1 MTDFDSF
8 SFADDIV
15 SALPHPAIFL
25 DSHLNVVAA
34 NSPAEHLFDRAIA
47 GSALADILP
56 DPEILSLVTGI
67 FSGGAYDECRLSL
80 RLHTTR
86 TYLIAAGRINSQKNG
101 EANALLSLT
110 DISAEIDAEK
120 SRSTFVANVSHELRS
135 PLTSLMG
142 VVETLQGPARDDVA
156 ARDRFLTLMQ
166 GETERMSRLVG
177 DLLSLA
183 KLESKEHVQ
192 PEGRVDIP
200 ATLRRIIDVLSEGT
214 TGYRGRVK
222 LTLGENLPSVRGNED
237 ELTEVFQNLIENA
250 LKYSDSETPVEVTAQ
265 LMSGQL
271 SVSVKDYG
279 EGVSKK
285 HLPRLTERFYRV
297 DKGRSREK
305 GGTGLGL
312 AISKHII
319 NRHRGGLD
327 IQSEIGEGTTMTVNL
342 RLPDPAHS
350 ETYE

>member
-1 MTDFDSF
+1 MTDTVS
-8 SFADDIV
+8 STFAADIV
-15 SALPHPAIFL
+15 RALPHPAIFL
-25 DSHLNVVAA
+25 DSGLRVVAA
-34 NSPAEHLFDRAIA
+34 NSLAEHLFDRTI
-47 GSALADILP
+47 GGCLLSDVLS
-56 DPEILSLVTGI
+56 DPEILTLVSGVV
-67 FSGGAYDECRLSL
+67 SGGSYDECRLSL

-86 TYLIAAGRINSQKNG
+86 TYLIAAGPINSQMGG
-101 EANALLSLT
+101 ETNILLTLT

-192 PEGRVDIP
+192 PEGRVDI
-200 ATLRRIIDVLSEGT
+200 AVTLRRIIAVLSEGT
-214 TGYRGRVK
+214 AGYRDRV
-222 LTLGENLPSVRGNED
+222 NLNLDHELPIVRGNED

-250 LKYSDSETPVEVTAQ
+250 LKYSESETPVEVSARVI
-265 LMSGQL
+265 SGQL
-271 SVSVKDYG
+271 SVSVQDYG
-279 EGVSKK
+279 DGISQK

-319 NRHRGGLD
+319 NRHRGKLD
-327 IQSEIGEGTTMTVNL
+327 IESEIGEGTTMTVSL
-342 RLPDPAHS
+342 RLPEPAQS
-350 ETYE
+350 EVHE